1 MLVGVSGGV
10 DSTVLLRLFVEF
22 VERRRAR
29 PGAVLAVGHLDHR
42 LDADSAARAEFVRGE
57 AASLGI
63 PCLAA
68 AADVRER
75 SRRERRSLEEA
86 ARLERL
92 DFFGRAA
99 AGSGCSAVAVGHTRS
114 DQAET
119 VLLRLVRGSGGP
131 GLGAM
136 PLARPDDRG
145 FLLIRPLLRVSRTM
159 VEALAEARGWP
170 FQEDASNRSP
180 EFARNRVRREV
191 LPHLAASL
199 NPRAEAALAR
209 AADLLRDDEDLL
221 GELARGQFSRLA
233 RLRETGV
240 QLPREALSALPPAL
254 SGRVLRLALL
264 KVRGDL
270 LRLTRRHL
278 AALGRL
284 AASGRGGAALDL
296 PGIRAR
302 CEGGNLLLEAV
313 AGKPATPFR
322 GGEGNHRAGA
332 RVIRSGG

>member
-29 PGAVLAVGHLDHR
+29 PEAVLAVGHLDHR
-42 LDADSAARAEFVRGE
+42 LDADSAARAEFVREE

-99 AGSGCSAVAVGHTRS
+99 ARSACAAVAVGHTRS

-119 VLLRLVRGSGGP
+119 VLLRLVRGSGAL

-136 PLARPDDRG
+136 PPARRDDRG
-145 FLLIRPLLRVSRTM
+145 FRLIRPLLRVSRTE

-170 FQEDASNRSP
+170 VREDASNRSP

-191 LPHLAASL
+191 LPLLAASL

-221 GELARGQFSRLA
+221 GELARGRFSRLA
-233 RLRETGV
+233 RLEDGETGV
-240 QLPREALSALPPAL
+240 RLPCEALSALPHAL
-254 SGRVLRLALL
+254 SRRVLRLALL
-264 KVRGDL
+264 RVRGDL
-270 LRLTRRHL
+270 LRVTRRHL

-284 AASGRGGAALDL
+284 AARGRGGAALDL

-302 CEGGNLLLEAV
+302 REGGNLLLEA
-313 AGKPATPFR
+313 A
-322 GGEGNHRAGA
+322 AGA
-332 RVIRSGG
+332 RASPSRGG